1 MKNAPFPLRGVQ
13 PACYNDGGKGA
24 FLMRNR
30 CWPVLLGLWPYAGIA
45 MLMGQALG
53 AGRGDGSWTP
63 APLIVWAAGLV
74 FVCGLNFLCAL
85 CKKEGHARTGMI
97 VKLVLIPYYAASFL
111 FGGLLVAAPPAMLLM
126 VLLNGLLLL
135 ASSSYS
141 LRGIYLCWRKGTLKP
156 LPAAVLAA
164 TQLIFVLDVPGAV
177 ALYAMEKRR
186 S

>member
-13 PACYNDGGKGA
+13 PACYNDSGKGA

-30 CWPVLLGLWPYAGIA
+30 CWPVLLVLWPYAGFA

-63 APLIVWAAGLV
+63 VPLIVCAAGMAL
-74 FVCGLNFLCAL
+74 VCGLNLLYAL
-85 CKKEGHARTGMI
+85 CQKEGHARTGMI

-111 FGGLLVAAPPAMLLM
+111 LGGFLVAAPPAILLM
-126 VLLNGLLLL
+126 ILLNGLLLL

-156 LPAAVLAA
+156 LPAAGLAA